1 MPDKND
7 WRRDQLLEP
16 QDQEQDQEEEREI
29 RRRAHDLYE
38 QRGRQPG
45 RALEDW
51 LTAEREIKTL
61 RTWVHPQLGAA

>member
-1 MPDKND
+1 MSDIRD

-16 QDQEQDQEEEREI
+16 QAEQDEI
-29 RRRAHDLYE
+29 RKRAYDLYE

-51 LTAEREIKTL
+51 LTAEREI
-61 RTWVHPQLGAA
+61 RAFHSWVPAQFGKA